1 VNSFNLCTFIGRVGS
16 DPKRLTT
23 GSGKSFTRFRLAV
36 DNPQKKSD
44 ESATLWLTVLVWP
57 EVLAKVVVARVVT
70 GSLVLVSGRIAERP
84 YTTAEG
90 EARTSLELTADTVEF
105 LETSKPAAA
114 NQEPAAAANAAA
126 QAQRKQN

>member
-1 VNSFNLCTFIGRVGS
+1 MNSFNLCTFIGHVGS

-36 DNPQKKSD
+36 DSLQKKGD

-57 EVLAKVVVARVVT
+57 EALAKVVVARVVT
-70 GSLVLVSGRIAERP
+70 GSLVLVSGRIAERA
-84 YTTAEG
+84 YTTTEG
-90 EARTSLELTADTVEF
+90 ETRTSLELTADTVEF

-114 NQEPAAAANAAA
+114 NQETEAAANPAAAV
-126 QAQRKQN
+126 